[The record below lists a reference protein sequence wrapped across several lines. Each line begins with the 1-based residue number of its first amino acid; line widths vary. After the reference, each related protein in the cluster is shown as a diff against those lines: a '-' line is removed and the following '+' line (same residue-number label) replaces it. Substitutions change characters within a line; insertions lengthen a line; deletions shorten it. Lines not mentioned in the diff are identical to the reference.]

1 MQDDKKEILKNNLI
15 ALQNEV
21 NHQPNWGVMG
31 LANSA
36 VAGYMAIGGQ
46 TNHLKKLFND
56 AMSAMQDYVADM
68 VANDPQYKCTSVM
81 QEFMEGKVMQNY
93 LWQKYGK
100 VKKAIAVLID
110 EL

>member
-36 VAGYMAIGGQ
+36 VAGRSEE
-46 TNHLKKLFND
+46 H
-56 AMSAMQDYVADM
+56 
-68 VANDPQYKCTSVM
+68 TS
-81 QEFMEGKVMQNY
+81 
-93 LWQKYGK
+93 
-100 VKKAIAVLID
+100 
-110 EL
+110 ELQSH